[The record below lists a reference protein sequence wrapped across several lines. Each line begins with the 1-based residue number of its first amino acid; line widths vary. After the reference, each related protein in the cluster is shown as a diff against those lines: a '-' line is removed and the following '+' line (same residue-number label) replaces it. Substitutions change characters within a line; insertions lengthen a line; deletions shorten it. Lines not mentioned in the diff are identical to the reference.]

1 MNFDPDE
8 AAFARALL
16 GCGRRR
22 TVVSDANK
30 FSSEALVVV
39 CALAGIDRL
48 VTDAAP
54 PSDLAEALDEA
65 QVEVTVAE

>member
-1 MNFDPDE
+1 M
-8 AAFARALL
+8 
-16 GCGRRR
+16 
-22 TVVSDANK
+22 VSDANK
-30 FSSEALVVV
+30 FGSEALVVV

-54 PSDLAEALDEA
+54 PSDLAEALDQA